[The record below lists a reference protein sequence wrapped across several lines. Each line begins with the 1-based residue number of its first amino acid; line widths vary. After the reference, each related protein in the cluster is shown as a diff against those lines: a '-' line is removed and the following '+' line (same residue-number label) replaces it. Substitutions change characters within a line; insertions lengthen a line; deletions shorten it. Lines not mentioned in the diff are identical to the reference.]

1 MFNFVISVYQHQSF
15 PRCTW
20 WKLR

>member
-1 MFNFVISVYQHQSF
+1 MFNFVISVYHHQSF